1 MKSDSSNSDR
11 IQRTIRVDDSAL
23 SDVLNDLD
31 GVHSPAAT
39 ERRQPRFNYRAK
51 ALTIH
56 MQQPGFASPIA
67 YQVPARNISARGLAF
82 LHGGFVHPGTR
93 CVAQLI
99 TTYGTW
105 NNVVGSV
112 SRCRYVKGN
121 IHEVIMLFDQ
131 EIDPA
136 VYCAEAVQ
144 SRVLLAEDDPA
155 IARVAQF
162 HLEQMGAKVEWAK
175 DGKEAL
181 EKALSG
187 AFDLLLLDIEM
198 PEKSGFEVVAELRKR
213 GYSGLVCAATAHT
226 QEEDRKRAIDVG
238 CDKYIPKPYTKR
250 DLRDALS
257 SLQQEP
263 LFSTLHDDAS
273 MREMIVTFVAELPVQ
288 TRMIE
293 QARKDGDLKE
303 LANLIR
309 AMKAKGSLYGFDII
323 SEVSTHIES
332 LLLTGKQPADLVK
345 PLDRLLSLCHQARAP
360 LAVGVPAEAAAPT
373 APAASVAQ
381 RGPSAED
388 PPS

>member
-1 MKSDSSNSDR
+1 M
-11 IQRTIRVDDSAL
+11 DDTAV

-31 GVHSPAAT
+31 GVHSPAAA

-155 IARVAQF
+155 IARLAQF
-162 HLEQMGAKVEWAK
+162 HLEQMGAQVEWAK
-175 DGKEAL
+175 DGKEAV
-181 EKALSG
+181 EKALAG
-187 AFDLLLLDIEM
+187 AFDLLLLDIDM
-198 PEKSGFEVVAELRKR
+198 PEKDGFEVVAELRKS
-213 GYSGLVCAATAHT
+213 GYGGLVCAATALT
-226 QEEDRKRAIDVG
+226 QEDDRKRAIDAG

-250 DLRDALS
+250 ELRDVLNA
-257 SLQQEP
+257 LQQEP
-263 LFSTLHDDAS
+263 LFSTMHDDPS
-273 MREMIVTFVAELPVQ
+273 MREMIVAFVAELPLQ

-293 QARKDGDLKE
+293 KARTDEDLKE
-303 LANLIR
+303 LTNLVR
-309 AMKAKGSLYGFDII
+309 ALKAKGSLYGFDVL
-323 SEVSTHIES
+323 SEVATHIES
-332 LLLTGKQPADLVK
+332 LLLTGRQAADLAK
-345 PLDRLLSLCHQARAP
+345 PVDRLLMLCNQARAP
-360 LAVGVPAEAAAPT
+360 LAVNTPAQASAAMPQ
-373 APAASVAQ
+373 PEQ
-381 RGPSAED
+381 
-388 PPS
+388 PPDS